1 MSTPNDL
8 RKREIAFRLFV
19 VVTLPILLFMV
30 VALLLL
36 NLSVM
41 VTPSPVIAQC
51 SKTGEVSMHRS
62 IAPVKGT
69 TEAALR
75 FFMESFVGAYTLK
88 ARSGLSEQ
96 LALMTTPAFRAG
108 EQKKDAWLPPKWNE
122 EGMEAS
128 FTVANMKFSGDL
140 ATADKVSVMGTGY
153 MLFRPKLD
161 IGKVERVPAFFKAT
175 VLTMMPSER
184 TPFGLM
190 ADYYEVIMFEDEAML
205 DKFLEGSGGKK

>member
-8 RKREIAFRLFV
+8 KKREMAFRLFV

-41 VTPSPVIAQC
+41 VTPSPVIARC

-62 IAPVKGT
+62 IAPTKGT

-88 ARSGLSEQ
+88 VRGGSSEQ
-96 LALMTTPAFRAG
+96 LALMTTPAFRAASAK
-108 EQKKDAWLPPKWNE
+108 EAWIPPKWNE

-128 FTVANMKFSGDL
+128 FTVANMKYSGDL
-140 ATADKVSVMGTGY
+140 ATAEKVSVMGTGY

-175 VLTMMPSER
+175 VLPMMPSER

-190 ADYYEVIMFEDEAML
+190 ADYYEIILFEDEAML
-205 DKFLEGSGGKK
+205 DKFLEGAEKK